1 MRLLSRVLG
10 WVEGLPH
17 LLVLLLCLALV
28 AGVGALDYVTADI
41 VLSIFYAVPV
51 SLAAWTLGRREG
63 LLLALLA
70 TMLWTVADHD
80 GLHQSWASAPPW
92 WNAMVRLSFFALVVF
107 ILTALKE
114 ALAKEQRLARVDP
127 LTGVA
132 NVRQFTEQTE
142 FELNRSTR
150 SGEPLSVAV
159 LDVDD
164 LKSVNDTYGHAAGDA
179 VLAGVAQALKSALR
193 TTDLVARIG
202 GDEFAVL
209 LPDTDAAAASVAFE
223 KGRTAAASVAHTAQ
237 AVTLSVG
244 VVNCP
249 AGQGDVEMLLRQ
261 ADALMYEVK
270 SAGKNGVRVAA
281 CESAP
286 GGAVRSSVS
295 ETGRIVSA

>member
-51 SLAAWTLGRREG
+51 SLAAWTLGHRAG

-249 AGQGDVEMLLRQ
+249 AGRGDVEMLLRQ

>member
-51 SLAAWTLGRREG
+51 SLAAWTLGRRAG

-92 WNAMVRLSFFALVVF
+92 WNAMVRLAFFALVVF

-270 SAGKNGVRVAA
+270 SAGKNGVGAAA

-286 GGAVRSSVS
+286 GGTVRSGVS